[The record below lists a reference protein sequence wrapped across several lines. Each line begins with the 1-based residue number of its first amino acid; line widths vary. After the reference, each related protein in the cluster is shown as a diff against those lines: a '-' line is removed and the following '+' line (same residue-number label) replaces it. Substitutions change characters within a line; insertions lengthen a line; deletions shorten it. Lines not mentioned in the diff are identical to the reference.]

1 MWIVELFISLCLV
14 FGAVIA
20 FIGALGLVRLP
31 DFYSRLH
38 GPTKAGTLGVGS
50 TLLGSFLVFTV
61 YHDAISMQEAL
72 ITAFIF
78 TTAPVSANM
87 LAKAALHRQLP
98 WVKGTQNP
106 PKPVRKARPEQ
117 ASEQAAEQGT
127 QQSAEK

>member
-1 MWIVELFISLCLV
+1 MFLVELIISLCLV
-14 FGAVIA
+14 FGALIA

-31 DFYSRLH
+31 DIYSRLH
-38 GPTKAGTLGVGS
+38 GPTKASTLGVGA
-50 TLLGSFLVFTV
+50 TLFGSFLVFTFF
-61 YHDAISMQEAL
+61 HDGISMQEAL

-106 PKPVRKARPEQ
+106 PKPVGNG
-117 ASEQAAEQGT
+117 AE
-127 QQSAEK
+127 QQSAEN